1 MPQLLSSTH
10 LTSGFNIIKVQIWPR
25 KFPLCI
31 GLLNAQKRYNMNK
44 GVYFVPKLSNFKW
57 CALGRMYIQNKCTFA
72 PNVHSRRILSIIATL
87 WLCLPN
93 FDYDCYTV
101 GMFATFWAW
110 LLHCGHVCHVWLW
123 LQYCGHV
130 CHIFCLVARL
140 WQCLSHFEY
149 DCHNLWMFAMF

>member
-10 LTSGFNIIKVQIWPR
+10 LTSGFNIIKVQICPR

-31 GLLNAQKRYNMNK
+31 GLLNAQKIYNMNK

-72 PNVHSRRILSIIATL
+72 QCASKQMYIQNECTFAPN
-87 WLCLPN
+87 
-93 FDYDCYTV
+93 DCYTV